1 MSSTGG
7 TRYLT
12 PTLSFLSDVS
22 VAGESI
28 PLAQPDVGPREEELV
43 LEVLRS
49 GILSLGPMGPRFERA
64 FADWV
69 GTKHAAA
76 VSSGTAGLHLGLV
89 RAGVGPGDEVITSP
103 FSFISS
109 ANCALH
115 AGADVTFADI
125 DPVTFNIDPAALEAA
140 ITPRTKAIV
149 PVHIF
154 GLPCDIEAIT
164 AIAAR
169 HGLAIIED
177 GAEALGAVRQ
187 GRRVGTHGSP
197 TIFAF
202 YPNKQ
207 MTTGEGGIITTD
219 DDAVYEDILSLRNQG
234 RADSGAWLEH
244 DRLGWNYRMDDL
256 SAAVG
261 LGQVERLDSLLAART
276 AAAERYNALLADA
289 EGVQLPAVVPGDTR
303 SWFVYTVLLDAGVDR
318 NAVIG
323 RLAERGIASKPYLP
337 AIHLQ
342 PLYRARGHRE
352 GEFPICEGVS
362 ARALALPF
370 FGKITVDQQERIVR
384 ELLAVLAVPPLLASA
399 RA

>member
-1 MSSTGG
+1 MS
-7 TRYLT
+7 
-12 PTLSFLSDVS
+12 P
-22 VAGESI
+22 AGEPI

-49 GILSLGPMGPRFERA
+49 GMLSLGPMGPRFERA

-115 AGADVTFADI
+115 AGADVAFADI

-154 GLPCDIEAIT
+154 GLPCDIEAIS
-164 AIAAR
+164 AIATK
-169 HGLAIIED
+169 HGLAIVED

-187 GRRVGTHGSP
+187 GKKIGTHGSP

-207 MTTGEGGIITTD
+207 MTTGEGGIVTTD
-219 DDAVYEDILSLRNQG
+219 DDDVYEDILSLRNQG

-261 LGQVERLDSLLAART
+261 LAQVERLDEILGKRATVAD
-276 AAAERYNALLADA
+276 RYTALLAGIPGVTLPSVV
-289 EGVQLPAVVPGDTR
+289 EGDVR
-303 SWFVYTVLLDAGVDR
+303 SWFVYTVLLEPGVDR

-323 RLAERGIASKPYLP
+323 LLAERGVASKPYLP
-337 AIHLQ
+337 SIHLQ

-352 GEFPICEGVS
+352 GEFPISEAIS

-370 FGKITVDQQERIVR
+370 FGNLTVEQQERVAV
-384 ELLAVLAVPPLLASA
+384 ELAAVLADPPVV
-399 RA
+399 

>member
-1 MSSTGG
+1 MS
-7 TRYLT
+7 
-12 PTLSFLSDVS
+12 P
-22 VAGESI
+22 AGEPI

-49 GILSLGPMGPRFERA
+49 GMLSLGPMGPRFERA

-115 AGADVTFADI
+115 AGADVAFADI

-154 GLPCDIEAIT
+154 GLPCDIEAIS
-164 AIAAR
+164 AIATK
-169 HGLAIIED
+169 HGLAIVED

-187 GRRVGTHGSP
+187 GKKIGTHGSP

-207 MTTGEGGIITTD
+207 MTTGEGGIVTTD
-219 DDAVYEDILSLRNQG
+219 DDDVYEDILSLRNQG

-261 LGQVERLDSLLAART
+261 LAQVERLDEILGKRATVAD
-276 AAAERYNALLADA
+276 RYTALLAGIPGVTLPSVV
-289 EGVQLPAVVPGDTR
+289 EGDVR
-303 SWFVYTVLLDAGVDR
+303 SWFVYTVLLEPGVDR

-323 RLAERGIASKPYLP
+323 LLAERGVASKPYLP
-337 AIHLQ
+337 SIHLQ
-342 PLYRARGHRE
+342 PFYRARGHRE
-352 GEFPICEGVS
+352 GEFPISEAIS

-370 FGKITVDQQERIVR
+370 FGNLTVEQQERVAR
-384 ELLAVLAVPPLLASA
+384 ELAAVLADPPVV
-399 RA
+399 

>member
-1 MSSTGG
+1 VSATGA
-7 TRYLT
+7 
-12 PTLSFLSDVS
+12 P
-22 VAGESI
+22 I
-28 PLAQPDVGPREEELV
+28 PLAQPDIGPREEELV
-43 LEVLRS
+43 LEVLHS
-49 GILSLGPMGPRFERA
+49 GMLSLGPMGPRFERA

-115 AGADVTFADI
+115 AGADVAFADI

-154 GLPCDIEAIT
+154 GQPCDIEAIS
-164 AIAAR
+164 AIAER
-169 HGLAIIED
+169 HGLAIVED

-187 GRRVGTHGSP
+187 GRKIGTHGSP

-207 MTTGEGGIITTD
+207 MTTGEGGIVTTD
-219 DDAVYEDILSLRNQG
+219 DDDVLEDILSLRNQG

-261 LGQVERLDSLLAART
+261 LAQVERLDEILGKRT
-276 AAAERYNALLADA
+276 AVADRYSALLAGLPGVTLPSVV
-289 EGVQLPAVVPGDTR
+289 EGDVR
-303 SWFVYTVLLDAGVDR
+303 SWFVYTVLLEPGVDR

-323 RLAERGIASKPYLP
+323 LLAARGIASKPYLP
-337 AIHLQ
+337 SIHLQ
-342 PLYRARGHRE
+342 PLYRARGHRP
-352 GEFPICEGVS
+352 GEFPISEAIS

-370 FGKITVDQQERIVR
+370 FGHLTPEQQERVVAA
-384 ELLAVLAVPPLLASA
+384 LTDVLADPPVV
-399 RA
+399 

>member
-1 MSSTGG
+1 
-7 TRYLT
+7 
-12 PTLSFLSDVS
+12 VS
-22 VAGESI
+22 PASEPI
-28 PLAQPDVGPREEELV
+28 PLAQPDVGSREEELV

-49 GILSLGPMGPRFERA
+49 GMLSLGPMGPRFERA

-115 AGADVTFADI
+115 AGADVAFADI
-125 DPVTFNIDPAALEAA
+125 DPLTFNIDPAALEAA

-154 GLPCDIEAIT
+154 GLPCDIEAIA
-164 AIAAR
+164 AIANR
-169 HGLAIIED
+169 HGLAIVED

-187 GRRVGTHGSP
+187 GKKIGTHGSP

-207 MTTGEGGIITTD
+207 MTTGEGGIVTTD
-219 DDAVYEDILSLRNQG
+219 DDDVYEDILSLRNQG

-261 LGQVERLDSLLAART
+261 LAQVERLDEILGRRAVV
-276 AAAERYNALLADA
+276 AERYGALLAGLP
-289 EGVQLPAVVPGDTR
+289 GVTLPSVVDGDVR
-303 SWFVYTVLLDAGVDR
+303 SWFVYTVLLEPGVDR

-323 RLAERGIASKPYLP
+323 LLAERGVASKPYLP
-337 AIHLQ
+337 SIHLQ
-342 PLYRARGHRE
+342 PFYRARGHRE
-352 GEFPICEGVS
+352 GEFPISEAIS

-370 FGKITVDQQERIVR
+370 FGNLTGAQQERVAA
-384 ELLAVLAVPPLLASA
+384 ELATVLADPPVV
-399 RA
+399 

>member
-1 MSSTGG
+1 
-7 TRYLT
+7 
-12 PTLSFLSDVS
+12 VS
-22 VAGESI
+22 PAGEPI

-49 GILSLGPMGPRFERA
+49 GMLSLGPMGPRFERA

-115 AGADVTFADI
+115 AGADVAFADI
-125 DPVTFNIDPAALEAA
+125 DPITFNLDPAALEAA

-154 GLPCDIEAIT
+154 GLPCDIEAIS
-164 AIAAR
+164 AIAAT
-169 HGLAIIED
+169 HGLAVVED

-187 GRRVGTHGSP
+187 GRKIGTHGSP

-207 MTTGEGGIITTD
+207 MTTGEGGIVTTD
-219 DDAVYEDILSLRNQG
+219 DDDVYEDILSLRNQG

-261 LGQVERLDSLLAART
+261 LAQVERLDEILGKRAAV
-276 AAAERYNALLADA
+276 AERYATLLAGLPGVTLPSVV
-289 EGVQLPAVVPGDTR
+289 EGDVR
-303 SWFVYTVLLDAGVDR
+303 SWFVYTVLLEPGVDR

-323 RLAERGIASKPYLP
+323 LLAKRGVASKPYLP
-337 AIHLQ
+337 SIHLQ

-352 GEFPICEGVS
+352 GEFPVSEAIS

-370 FGKITVDQQERIVR
+370 FGNLTLEQQERVAS
-384 ELLAVLAVPPLLASA
+384 ELAAVLADPPVL
-399 RA
+399 

>member
-1 MSSTGG
+1 VSATGA
-7 TRYLT
+7 
-12 PTLSFLSDVS
+12 P
-22 VAGESI
+22 I
-28 PLAQPDVGPREEELV
+28 PLAQPDIGPREEELV
-43 LEVLRS
+43 LEVLHS
-49 GILSLGPMGPRFERA
+49 GMLSLGPMGPRFERA

-115 AGADVTFADI
+115 AGADVAFAEI

-154 GLPCDIEAIT
+154 GQPCDIEAIS
-164 AIAAR
+164 AIAQR
-169 HGLAIIED
+169 HGLAIVED

-187 GRRVGTHGSP
+187 GRKIGTHGSP

-207 MTTGEGGIITTD
+207 MTTGEGGIVTTD
-219 DDAVYEDILSLRNQG
+219 DDDVLEDILSLRNQG

-261 LGQVERLDSLLAART
+261 LAQVERLDEILGKRT
-276 AAAERYNALLADA
+276 AVADRYSALLAGLPGVTLPSVV
-289 EGVQLPAVVPGDTR
+289 EGDVR
-303 SWFVYTVLLDAGVDR
+303 SWFVYTVLLEPGVDR

-323 RLAERGIASKPYLP
+323 LLAARGIASKPYLP
-337 AIHLQ
+337 SIHLQ
-342 PLYRARGHRE
+342 PLYRARGHRP
-352 GEFPICEGVS
+352 GEFPISEAVS

-370 FGKITVDQQERIVR
+370 FGNLTQEQQERVVAA
-384 ELLAVLAVPPLLASA
+384 LTDVLADPPVV
-399 RA
+399 

>member
-1 MSSTGG
+1 MSATGA
-7 TRYLT
+7 
-12 PTLSFLSDVS
+12 P
-22 VAGESI
+22 I
-28 PLAQPDVGPREEELV
+28 PLAQPDIGPREEELV
-43 LEVLRS
+43 LEVLHS
-49 GILSLGPMGPRFERA
+49 GMLSLGPMGPRFERA

-115 AGADVTFADI
+115 AGADVAFADI

-154 GLPCDIEAIT
+154 GQPCDIQAIS
-164 AIAAR
+164 AIAER
-169 HGLAIIED
+169 HGLAIVED

-187 GRRVGTHGSP
+187 GRKIGTHGSP

-207 MTTGEGGIITTD
+207 MTTGEGGIVTTD
-219 DDAVYEDILSLRNQG
+219 DDDVLEDILSLRNQG

-261 LGQVERLDSLLAART
+261 LAQVERLDEILGKRT
-276 AAAERYNALLADA
+276 TVADRYSALLAGLPGVTLPSVV
-289 EGVQLPAVVPGDTR
+289 EGDVR
-303 SWFVYTVLLDAGVDR
+303 SWFVYTVLLEPGVDR

-323 RLAERGIASKPYLP
+323 LLAARGIASKPYLP
-337 AIHLQ
+337 SIHLQ
-342 PLYRARGHRE
+342 PLYRARGHRP
-352 GEFPICEGVS
+352 GEFPISEGIS

-370 FGKITVDQQERIVR
+370 FGNLTPEQQERVVAA
-384 ELLAVLAVPPLLASA
+384 LTDVLADPPVV
-399 RA
+399 

>member
-1 MSSTGG
+1 MS
-7 TRYLT
+7 
-12 PTLSFLSDVS
+12 P
-22 VAGESI
+22 AGEPI

-49 GILSLGPMGPRFERA
+49 GMLSLGPMGPRFERA

-115 AGADVTFADI
+115 AGADVAFADI
-125 DPVTFNIDPAALEAA
+125 DPVTFNLDPAALEAA

-154 GLPCDIEAIT
+154 GLPCDIEAIS
-164 AIAAR
+164 AIAAK
-169 HGLAIIED
+169 HGLAIVED

-187 GRRVGTHGSP
+187 GRKVGTHGSP

-207 MTTGEGGIITTD
+207 MTTGEGGIVTTD
-219 DDAVYEDILSLRNQG
+219 DDDVYEDILSLRNQG

-261 LGQVERLDSLLAART
+261 LAQVERLDEILGKRAAVADRYATLLA
-276 AAAERYNALLADA
+276 
-289 EGVQLPAVVPGDTR
+289 GVPGVTLPSVVEGEVR
-303 SWFVYTVLLDAGVDR
+303 SWFFYTLLLEPGVDR

-323 RLAERGIASKPYLP
+323 LLAERGVASKPYLP
-337 AIHLQ
+337 SIHLQ

-352 GEFPICEGVS
+352 GEFPVS
-362 ARALALPF
+362 EEISSRALALPF
-370 FGKITVDQQERIVR
+370 FGNLTLEQQERVAA
-384 ELLAVLAVPPLLASA
+384 ELVAVLSDPPVV
-399 RA
+399 

>member
-1 MSSTGG
+1 
-7 TRYLT
+7 
-12 PTLSFLSDVS
+12 VS
-22 VAGESI
+22 PAGEPI

-49 GILSLGPMGPRFERA
+49 GMLSLGPMGPRFERA

-154 GLPCDIEAIT
+154 GLPCEIEAIS
-164 AIAAR
+164 AIAR
-169 HGLAIIED
+169 KHNLAIVED

-187 GRRVGTHGSP
+187 GKKVGTHGSP

-207 MTTGEGGIITTD
+207 MTTGEGGIVTTD
-219 DDAVYEDILSLRNQG
+219 DDDVYEDILSLRNQG

-244 DRLGWNYRMDDL
+244 DRLGWNCRMDDL

-261 LGQVERLDSLLAART
+261 LAQVERLDEILGKRAAVADRYTTLLAGIPGVT
-276 AAAERYNALLADA
+276 LPSEV
-289 EGVQLPAVVPGDTR
+289 EGDVR
-303 SWFVYTVLLDAGVDR
+303 SWFVYTVLLEPGVDR

-323 RLAERGIASKPYLP
+323 LLAARGVASKPYLP
-337 AIHLQ
+337 SIHLQ
-342 PLYRARGHRE
+342 PLYRARGHRA
-352 GEFPICEGVS
+352 GEFPVSEAVS

-370 FGKITVDQQERIVR
+370 FGNLTVEQQERVAA
-384 ELLAVLAVPPLLASA
+384 ELAAVLADPPVV
-399 RA
+399 

>member
-1 MSSTGG
+1 
-7 TRYLT
+7 
-12 PTLSFLSDVS
+12 VS
-22 VAGESI
+22 PAGEPI

-49 GILSLGPMGPRFERA
+49 GMLSLGPMGPRFERA

-115 AGADVTFADI
+115 AGADVAFADI

-154 GLPCDIEAIT
+154 GLPCDIEAIS
-164 AIAAR
+164 AIAEK
-169 HGLAIIED
+169 HGLAVVED

-187 GRRVGTHGSP
+187 GRKVGTHGAP

-207 MTTGEGGIITTD
+207 MTTGEGGIVTTD

-261 LGQVERLDSLLAART
+261 LAQVERLDEILGKRAAV
-276 AAAERYNALLADA
+276 AERYATLLVGIPGVTLPSEV
-289 EGVQLPAVVPGDTR
+289 EGDVR
-303 SWFVYTVLLDAGVDR
+303 SWFVYTVLLEPGVDR

-323 RLAERGIASKPYLP
+323 LLAERGVASKPYLP
-337 AIHLQ
+337 SIHLQ
-342 PLYRARGHRE
+342 PFYRARGHRE
-352 GEFPICEGVS
+352 GEFPVSEQIS

-370 FGKITVDQQERIVR
+370 FGSLTLEQQERVAH
-384 ELLAVLAVPPLLASA
+384 ELADVLTDPPVV
-399 RA
+399 

>member
-1 MSSTGG
+1 
-7 TRYLT
+7 
-12 PTLSFLSDVS
+12 VS
-22 VAGESI
+22 PIGESI
-28 PLAQPDVGPREEELV
+28 PLAQPDIGPREEELV
-43 LEVLRS
+43 LEVLHS
-49 GILSLGPMGPRFERA
+49 GMLSLGPMGPRFERA

-115 AGADVTFADI
+115 AGADVAFADI

-154 GLPCDIEAIT
+154 GLPCNIEAIS
-164 AIAAR
+164 AIAAK
-169 HGLAIIED
+169 HGLAIVED
-177 GAEALGAVRQ
+177 GAEALGAMRQ
-187 GRRVGTHGSP
+187 GKKIGTHGSP
-197 TIFAF
+197 TVFAF

-207 MTTGEGGIITTD
+207 MTTGEGGLITTD
-219 DDAVYEDILSLRNQG
+219 DDDVYEDILSLRNQG

-261 LGQVERLDSLLAART
+261 LAQVERLDEILGKRTAVADRYTTLLAGIPGVT
-276 AAAERYNALLADA
+276 LPSVV
-289 EGVQLPAVVPGDTR
+289 EGDVR
-303 SWFVYTVLLDAGVDR
+303 SWFVYTVLLEPGVDR
-318 NAVIG
+318 NGVIG
-323 RLAERGIASKPYLP
+323 LLADRGVASKPYLP
-337 AIHLQ
+337 SIHLQ
-342 PLYRARGHRE
+342 PFYRGRGHRD
-352 GEFPICEGVS
+352 GEFPVSEAIS

-370 FGKITVDQQERIVR
+370 FGNLTLEQQERVAAA
-384 ELLAVLAVPPLLASA
+384 LAAVLADPPVV
-399 RA
+399 

>member
-1 MSSTGG
+1 
-7 TRYLT
+7 
-12 PTLSFLSDVS
+12 VS
-22 VAGESI
+22 PIGEPI
-28 PLAQPDVGPREEELV
+28 PLAQPDIGPREEELV
-43 LEVLRS
+43 LEVLHS
-49 GILSLGPMGPRFERA
+49 GMLSLGPMGPRFERA

-115 AGADVTFADI
+115 AGADVAFADI

-154 GLPCDIEAIT
+154 GLPCNIEAIS
-164 AIAAR
+164 AIAAK
-169 HGLAIIED
+169 HGLAIVED

-187 GRRVGTHGSP
+187 GKKVGTHGSP

-207 MTTGEGGIITTD
+207 MTTGEGGLITTD
-219 DDAVYEDILSLRNQG
+219 DDDVYEDILSLRNQG

-261 LGQVERLDSLLAART
+261 LAQVERLDEILGKRTAVADRYTTLLAGIPGVT
-276 AAAERYNALLADA
+276 LPSVV
-289 EGVQLPAVVPGDTR
+289 EGDVR
-303 SWFVYTVLLDAGVDR
+303 SWFVYTVLLEPGVDR

-323 RLAERGIASKPYLP
+323 LLADRGVASKPYLP
-337 AIHLQ
+337 SIHLQ
-342 PLYRARGHRE
+342 PFYRGRGHRD
-352 GEFPICEGVS
+352 GEFPVSEAIS

-370 FGKITVDQQERIVR
+370 FGNLTLEQQERVAA
-384 ELLAVLAVPPLLASA
+384 ELAAVLADPPVV
-399 RA
+399 

>member
-1 MSSTGG
+1 MSPTGE
-7 TRYLT
+7 
-12 PTLSFLSDVS
+12 P
-22 VAGESI
+22 I

-49 GILSLGPMGPRFERA
+49 GMLSLGPMGPRFERA

-115 AGADVTFADI
+115 AGADVAFADI

-140 ITPRTKAIV
+140 ITPRTKAVV

-164 AIAAR
+164 AIAQR
-169 HGLAIIED
+169 HGLAVVED
-177 GAEALGAVRQ
+177 GAEALGAVRR
-187 GRRVGTHGSP
+187 GRKVGTHGSP

-207 MTTGEGGIITTD
+207 MTTGEGGIVTTD

-261 LGQVERLDSLLAART
+261 LAQVERLDEILARRT
-276 AAAERYNALLADA
+276 AVADRYGALLGGI
-289 EGVQLPAVVPGDTR
+289 EGVTLPGVVAGDTR
-303 SWFVYTVLLDAGVDR
+303 SWFVYTVLLEPEVDR

-337 AIHLQ
+337 SIHLQ
-342 PLYRARGHRE
+342 PFYRGRGHRE
-352 GEFPICEGVS
+352 GEFPVSEAIS

-370 FGKITVDQQERIVR
+370 FGALTQAQQERVAE
-384 ELLAVLAVPPLLASA
+384 ELAAVLAEPPLA
-399 RA
+399 

>member
-1 MSSTGG
+1 MS
-7 TRYLT
+7 
-12 PTLSFLSDVS
+12 P
-22 VAGESI
+22 AGEPI

-49 GILSLGPMGPRFERA
+49 GMLSLGPMGPRFERA

-115 AGADVTFADI
+115 AGADVAFADI

-154 GLPCDIEAIT
+154 GLPCDIEAIS
-164 AIAAR
+164 AIATK
-169 HGLAIIED
+169 HGLAIVED

-187 GRRVGTHGSP
+187 GKKIGTHGSP

-207 MTTGEGGIITTD
+207 MTTGEGGIVTTD
-219 DDAVYEDILSLRNQG
+219 DDDVFEDILSLRNQG

-261 LGQVERLDSLLAART
+261 LAQVERLDEILGKRATVAD
-276 AAAERYNALLADA
+276 RYTALLAGIPGVTLPSVV
-289 EGVQLPAVVPGDTR
+289 EGDVR
-303 SWFVYTVLLDAGVDR
+303 SWFVYTVLLEPGVDR

-323 RLAERGIASKPYLP
+323 LLAERGVASKPYLP
-337 AIHLQ
+337 SIHLQ
-342 PLYRARGHRE
+342 PFYRARGHRE
-352 GEFPICEGVS
+352 GEFPISEAIS

-370 FGKITVDQQERIVR
+370 FGNLTVEQQERVAV
-384 ELLAVLAVPPLLASA
+384 ELAAVLADPPVV
-399 RA
+399 

>member
-1 MSSTGG
+1 MSPASE
-7 TRYLT
+7 
-12 PTLSFLSDVS
+12 P
-22 VAGESI
+22 I
-28 PLAQPDVGPREEELV
+28 PLAQPDVGSREEELV

-49 GILSLGPMGPRFERA
+49 GMLSLGPMGPRFERA

-115 AGADVTFADI
+115 AGADVAFADI
-125 DPVTFNIDPAALEAA
+125 DPLTFNIDPAALEAA

-154 GLPCDIEAIT
+154 GLPCDIEAIA
-164 AIAAR
+164 AIANR
-169 HGLAIIED
+169 HGLAIVED

-187 GRRVGTHGSP
+187 GKKIGTHGSP

-207 MTTGEGGIITTD
+207 MTTGEGGIVTTD
-219 DDAVYEDILSLRNQG
+219 DDDVYEDILSLRNQG

-261 LGQVERLDSLLAART
+261 LAQVERLDEILGRRAVV
-276 AAAERYNALLADA
+276 AERYGALLAGLP
-289 EGVQLPAVVPGDTR
+289 GVTLPSVVDGDVR
-303 SWFVYTVLLDAGVDR
+303 SWFVYTVLLEPGVDR

-323 RLAERGIASKPYLP
+323 LLAERGVASKPYLP
-337 AIHLQ
+337 SIHLQ
-342 PLYRARGHRE
+342 PFYRARGHRE
-352 GEFPICEGVS
+352 GEFPISEAIS

-370 FGKITVDQQERIVR
+370 FGNLTGAQQERVAA
-384 ELLAVLAVPPLLASA
+384 ELATVLADPPVV
-399 RA
+399 

>member
-1 MSSTGG
+1 MSATGA
-7 TRYLT
+7 
-12 PTLSFLSDVS
+12 P
-22 VAGESI
+22 I
-28 PLAQPDVGPREEELV
+28 PLAQPDIGPREEELV
-43 LEVLRS
+43 LEVLHS
-49 GILSLGPMGPRFERA
+49 GMLSLGPMGPRFERA

-115 AGADVTFADI
+115 AGADVAFADI
-125 DPVTFNIDPAALEAA
+125 DPVTFNSDPAALEAA

-154 GLPCDIEAIT
+154 GQPCDIEAIS
-164 AIAAR
+164 AIAQR
-169 HGLAIIED
+169 HGLAIVED

-187 GRRVGTHGSP
+187 GRKIGTHGSP

-207 MTTGEGGIITTD
+207 MTTGEGGIVTTD
-219 DDAVYEDILSLRNQG
+219 DDDVLEDILSLRNQG

-261 LGQVERLDSLLAART
+261 LAQVERLDEILGKRT
-276 AAAERYNALLADA
+276 AVADRYSALLAGLPGVTLPSVV
-289 EGVQLPAVVPGDTR
+289 EGDVR
-303 SWFVYTVLLDAGVDR
+303 SWFVYTVLLEPGVDR

-323 RLAERGIASKPYLP
+323 LLAARGIASKPYLP
-337 AIHLQ
+337 SIHLQ
-342 PLYRARGHRE
+342 PLYRARGHRP
-352 GEFPICEGVS
+352 GEFPISEAVS

-370 FGKITVDQQERIVR
+370 FGNLTQEQQERVVAA
-384 ELLAVLAVPPLLASA
+384 LTDVLADPPVV
-399 RA
+399 

>member
-1 MSSTGG
+1 MS
-7 TRYLT
+7 
-12 PTLSFLSDVS
+12 PV
-22 VAGESI
+22 GEPI

-49 GILSLGPMGPRFERA
+49 GMLSLGPMGPRFERA

-115 AGADVTFADI
+115 AGADVAFADI
-125 DPVTFNIDPAALEAA
+125 DPTTFNLDPAALEAA

-154 GLPCDIEAIT
+154 GLPSDIEAIS
-164 AIAAR
+164 AIAR
-169 HGLAIIED
+169 KHDLAIVED

-187 GRRVGTHGSP
+187 GKKIGTHGSP

-207 MTTGEGGIITTD
+207 MTTGEGGIVTTD

-261 LGQVERLDSLLAART
+261 LAQVERLDAILGKRTAVADRYTTLLAGIPGVT
-276 AAAERYNALLADA
+276 LPSVV
-289 EGVQLPAVVPGDTR
+289 EGDVR
-303 SWFVYTVLLDAGVDR
+303 SWFVDTVLLEPGVDR

-323 RLAERGIASKPYLP
+323 LLAERGVASKPYLP
-337 AIHLQ
+337 SIHLQ

-352 GEFPICEGVS
+352 GEFPVSEAIS

-370 FGKITVDQQERIVR
+370 FGNLTLEQQQRVAA
-384 ELLAVLAVPPLLASA
+384 ELTAVLSNPPVV
-399 RA
+399 

>member
-1 MSSTGG
+1 MS
-7 TRYLT
+7 
-12 PTLSFLSDVS
+12 P
-22 VAGESI
+22 AGEPI

-49 GILSLGPMGPRFERA
+49 GMLSLGPMGPRFERA

-115 AGADVTFADI
+115 AGADVAFADI

-154 GLPCDIEAIT
+154 GLPCDIEAIS
-164 AIAAR
+164 AIATK
-169 HGLAIIED
+169 HGLAIVED

-187 GRRVGTHGSP
+187 GKKIGTHGSP

-207 MTTGEGGIITTD
+207 MTTGEGGIVTTD
-219 DDAVYEDILSLRNQG
+219 DDDVYEDILSLRNQG

-261 LGQVERLDSLLAART
+261 LAQVERLDEILGKRATVAD
-276 AAAERYNALLADA
+276 RYTALLAGIPGVTLPSVV
-289 EGVQLPAVVPGDTR
+289 EGDVR
-303 SWFVYTVLLDAGVDR
+303 SWFVYTVLLEPGVDR

-323 RLAERGIASKPYLP
+323 LLAERGVASKPYLP
-337 AIHLQ
+337 SIHLQ
-342 PLYRARGHRE
+342 PFYRARGHRE
-352 GEFPICEGVS
+352 GQFPISEAIS

-370 FGKITVDQQERIVR
+370 FGNLTIEQQERVAA
-384 ELLAVLAVPPLLASA
+384 ELAAVLADPPVV
-399 RA
+399 

>member
-1 MSSTGG
+1 
-7 TRYLT
+7 
-12 PTLSFLSDVS
+12 VS
-22 VAGESI
+22 PASEPI
-28 PLAQPDVGPREEELV
+28 PLAQPDVGSREEELV

-49 GILSLGPMGPRFERA
+49 GMLSLGPMGPRFERA

-115 AGADVTFADI
+115 AGADVAFADI
-125 DPVTFNIDPAALEAA
+125 DPLTFNIDPAALEAA

-154 GLPCDIEAIT
+154 GLPCDIEAIA
-164 AIAAR
+164 AIANR
-169 HGLAIIED
+169 HGLAIVED

-187 GRRVGTHGSP
+187 GKKIGTHGSP

-207 MTTGEGGIITTD
+207 MTTGEGGMVTTD
-219 DDAVYEDILSLRNQG
+219 DDDVYEDILSLRNQG

-261 LGQVERLDSLLAART
+261 LAQVERLDEILGRRAVV
-276 AAAERYNALLADA
+276 AERYGALLAGLP
-289 EGVQLPAVVPGDTR
+289 GVTLPSVVDGDVR
-303 SWFVYTVLLDAGVDR
+303 SWFVYTVLLEPGVDR

-323 RLAERGIASKPYLP
+323 LLAERGVASKPYLP
-337 AIHLQ
+337 SIHLQ
-342 PLYRARGHRE
+342 PFYRARGHRE
-352 GEFPICEGVS
+352 GEFPISEAIS

-370 FGKITVDQQERIVR
+370 FGNLTGAQQERVAA
-384 ELLAVLAVPPLLASA
+384 ELATVLADPPVV
-399 RA
+399 

>member
-1 MSSTGG
+1 MS
-7 TRYLT
+7 
-12 PTLSFLSDVS
+12 PI
-22 VAGESI
+22 GESI

-43 LEVLRS
+43 LEVLHS
-49 GILSLGPMGPRFERA
+49 GVLSLGPMGPRFERA

-115 AGADVTFADI
+115 AGADVAFADI

-154 GLPCDIEAIT
+154 GLPCNIEVIS
-164 AIAAR
+164 AIAAK
-169 HGLAIIED
+169 HGLAIVED
-177 GAEALGAVRQ
+177 GAEALGAMRQ
-187 GRRVGTHGSP
+187 GKKIGTHGSP
-197 TIFAF
+197 TVFAF

-207 MTTGEGGIITTD
+207 MTTGEGGLITTD
-219 DDAVYEDILSLRNQG
+219 DDDVYEDILSLRNQG

-261 LGQVERLDSLLAART
+261 LAQVERLDEILGKRTAVADRYTTLLAGIPGVT
-276 AAAERYNALLADA
+276 LPSVV
-289 EGVQLPAVVPGDTR
+289 EGDVR
-303 SWFVYTVLLDAGVDR
+303 SWFVYTVLLEPGVDR
-318 NAVIG
+318 NGVIG
-323 RLAERGIASKPYLP
+323 LLADRGVASKPYLP
-337 AIHLQ
+337 SIHLQ
-342 PLYRARGHRE
+342 PFYRGRGHRD
-352 GEFPICEGVS
+352 GEFPVSEAIS

-370 FGKITVDQQERIVR
+370 FGNLTLEQQERVAAA
-384 ELLAVLAVPPLLASA
+384 LAAVLADPPVV
-399 RA
+399 

>member
-1 MSSTGG
+1 
-7 TRYLT
+7 
-12 PTLSFLSDVS
+12 VS
-22 VAGESI
+22 PASEPI
-28 PLAQPDVGPREEELV
+28 PLAQPDVGSREEELV

-49 GILSLGPMGPRFERA
+49 GMLSLGPMGPRFERA

-115 AGADVTFADI
+115 AGADVAFADI
-125 DPVTFNIDPAALEAA
+125 DPLTFNIDPAALEAA

-154 GLPCDIEAIT
+154 GLPCDIEAIA
-164 AIAAR
+164 AIANR
-169 HGLAIIED
+169 HGLAIVED

-187 GRRVGTHGSP
+187 GKKIGTHGSP

-207 MTTGEGGIITTD
+207 MTTGEGGIVTTD
-219 DDAVYEDILSLRNQG
+219 DDDVYEDILSLRNQG

-261 LGQVERLDSLLAART
+261 LAQVERLDEILGRRAVV
-276 AAAERYNALLADA
+276 AERYGALLAGLP
-289 EGVQLPAVVPGDTR
+289 GVTLPSVVDGDVR
-303 SWFVYTVLLDAGVDR
+303 SWFVYTVLLEPGVDR

-323 RLAERGIASKPYLP
+323 LLGERGVASKPYLP
-337 AIHLQ
+337 SIHLQ
-342 PLYRARGHRE
+342 PFYRARGHRE
-352 GEFPICEGVS
+352 GEFPISEAIS

-370 FGKITVDQQERIVR
+370 FGNLTGAQQERVAA
-384 ELLAVLAVPPLLASA
+384 ELATVLADPPVV
-399 RA
+399 

>member
-1 MSSTGG
+1 MS
-7 TRYLT
+7 
-12 PTLSFLSDVS
+12 PV
-22 VAGESI
+22 GEPI

-49 GILSLGPMGPRFERA
+49 GMLSLGPRGPRCERA

-115 AGADVTFADI
+115 AGADVAFADI
-125 DPVTFNIDPAALEAA
+125 DPTTFNIDPAALEAA

-154 GLPCDIEAIT
+154 GLPSDIEAIS
-164 AIAAR
+164 AIAR
-169 HGLAIIED
+169 KHDLAIVED

-187 GRRVGTHGSP
+187 GKKIGTHGSP

-207 MTTGEGGIITTD
+207 MTTGEGGIVTTD

-261 LGQVERLDSLLAART
+261 LAQVERLDAILGKRTAVADRYTTLLAGIPGVT
-276 AAAERYNALLADA
+276 LPSVV
-289 EGVQLPAVVPGDTR
+289 EGDVR
-303 SWFVYTVLLDAGVDR
+303 SWFVYTVLLEPGVDR

-323 RLAERGIASKPYLP
+323 LLAERGVASKPYLP
-337 AIHLQ
+337 SIHLQ

-352 GEFPICEGVS
+352 GEFPVSEAIS

-370 FGKITVDQQERIVR
+370 FGNLTLEQQQRVAA
-384 ELLAVLAVPPLLASA
+384 ELTAVLSNPPVV
-399 RA
+399 

>member
-1 MSSTGG
+1 MS
-7 TRYLT
+7 
-12 PTLSFLSDVS
+12 P
-22 VAGESI
+22 AGEPI

-49 GILSLGPMGPRFERA
+49 GMLSLGPMGPRFERA

-115 AGADVTFADI
+115 AGADVAFADI

-154 GLPCDIEAIT
+154 GLPCDIEAIS
-164 AIAAR
+164 AIATK
-169 HGLAIIED
+169 HGLAIVED

-187 GRRVGTHGSP
+187 GKKIGTHGSP

-207 MTTGEGGIITTD
+207 MTTGEGGIVTTD
-219 DDAVYEDILSLRNQG
+219 DDDVYEDILSLRNQG

-261 LGQVERLDSLLAART
+261 LAQVERLDEILGKRATVAD
-276 AAAERYNALLADA
+276 RYTALLAGIPGVTLPSVV
-289 EGVQLPAVVPGDTR
+289 EGDVR
-303 SWFVYTVLLDAGVDR
+303 SWFVYTVLLEPGVDR

-323 RLAERGIASKPYLP
+323 LLAERGVASKPYLP
-337 AIHLQ
+337 SLHL
-342 PLYRARGHRE
+342 PPWYRARGPRE
-352 GEFPICEGVS
+352 GEFPISEAIS

-370 FGKITVDQQERIVR
+370 FGNLTVEQQERVAV
-384 ELLAVLAVPPLLASA
+384 ELAAVLADPPVV
-399 RA
+399 

>member
-1 MSSTGG
+1 MS
-7 TRYLT
+7 
-12 PTLSFLSDVS
+12 P
-22 VAGESI
+22 AGEPI

-49 GILSLGPMGPRFERA
+49 GMLSLGPMGPRFERA

-115 AGADVTFADI
+115 AGADVAFADI

-164 AIAAR
+164 AIAR
-169 HGLAIIED
+169 KHDLAIVED

-187 GRRVGTHGSP
+187 GKKIGTHGSP

-207 MTTGEGGIITTD
+207 MTTGEGGIVTTD
-219 DDAVYEDILSLRNQG
+219 DDDVYEDILSLRNQG

-261 LGQVERLDSLLAART
+261 LAQVERLDEILGKRATVAD
-276 AAAERYNALLADA
+276 RYTALLAGIPGVTLPSVV
-289 EGVQLPAVVPGDTR
+289 EGDVR
-303 SWFVYTVLLDAGVDR
+303 SWFVYTVLLEPGVDR

-323 RLAERGIASKPYLP
+323 LLAERGVASKPYLP
-337 AIHLQ
+337 SIHLQ
-342 PLYRARGHRE
+342 PFYRARGHRE
-352 GEFPICEGVS
+352 GEFPISEAIS

-370 FGKITVDQQERIVR
+370 FGNLTVEQQERVAR
-384 ELLAVLAVPPLLASA
+384 ELAAVLADPPVV
-399 RA
+399 

>member
-1 MSSTGG
+1 MS
-7 TRYLT
+7 
-12 PTLSFLSDVS
+12 P
-22 VAGESI
+22 AGEPI
-28 PLAQPDVGPREEELV
+28 PLAQPDIGPREEELV

-49 GILSLGPMGPRFERA
+49 GMLSLGPMGPRFERA

-115 AGADVTFADI
+115 AGADVAFADI
-125 DPVTFNIDPAALEAA
+125 DPRTFNLDPAALEAA
-140 ITPRTKAIV
+140 ITPRTKAVV

-154 GLPCDIEAIT
+154 GLPCDIEAIS
-164 AIAAR
+164 AIAER
-169 HGLAIIED
+169 HGLAIVED

-187 GRRVGTHGSP
+187 GRKIGTHGSP
-197 TIFAF
+197 TVFAF

-207 MTTGEGGIITTD
+207 MTTGEGGIVTTD
-219 DDAVYEDILSLRNQG
+219 DDDVYEDILSLRNQG

-261 LGQVERLDSLLAART
+261 LAQVERLDEILGRRAAV
-276 AAAERYNALLADA
+276 ADRYAALLADIPGVTLPSVV
-289 EGVQLPAVVPGDTR
+289 EGDVR
-303 SWFVYTVLLDAGVDR
+303 SWFVYTVLLEPGVDR

-323 RLAERGIASKPYLP
+323 LLAERGIASKPYLP
-337 AIHLQ
+337 SIHLQ
-342 PLYRARGHRE
+342 PFYRARGHRE
-352 GEFPICEGVS
+352 GEFPVSEAIS

-370 FGKITVDQQERIVR
+370 FGNLSLEQQERVAV
-384 ELLAVLAVPPLLASA
+384 ELAAVLADPPVV
-399 RA
+399 

>member
-1 MSSTGG
+1 MSATGA
-7 TRYLT
+7 
-12 PTLSFLSDVS
+12 P
-22 VAGESI
+22 I
-28 PLAQPDVGPREEELV
+28 PLAQPDIGPREEELV
-43 LEVLRS
+43 LEVLHS
-49 GILSLGPMGPRFERA
+49 GMLSLGPMGPRFERA

-115 AGADVTFADI
+115 AGADVAFAEI

-154 GLPCDIEAIT
+154 GQPCDIEAIS
-164 AIAAR
+164 AIAER
-169 HGLAIIED
+169 HGLAIVED
-177 GAEALGAVRQ
+177 GAEALGGVRQ
-187 GRRVGTHGSP
+187 GRKIGTHGSP

-207 MTTGEGGIITTD
+207 MTTGEGGIVTTD
-219 DDAVYEDILSLRNQG
+219 DDDVLEDILSLRNQG

-261 LGQVERLDSLLAART
+261 LAQVERLDEILGKRT
-276 AAAERYNALLADA
+276 AVADRYSALLAGLPGVTLPSVV
-289 EGVQLPAVVPGDTR
+289 EGDVR
-303 SWFVYTVLLDAGVDR
+303 SWFVYTVLLEPGVDR

-323 RLAERGIASKPYLP
+323 LLAARGIASKPYLP
-337 AIHLQ
+337 SIHLQ
-342 PLYRARGHRE
+342 PLYRARGHRP
-352 GEFPICEGVS
+352 GEFPISEAVS

-370 FGKITVDQQERIVR
+370 FGNLTQEQQERVVAA
-384 ELLAVLAVPPLLASA
+384 LTDVLADPPVV
-399 RA
+399 

>member
-1 MSSTGG
+1 MS
-7 TRYLT
+7 
-12 PTLSFLSDVS
+12 P
-22 VAGESI
+22 AGEPI

-49 GILSLGPMGPRFERA
+49 GMLSLGPMGPRFERA

-115 AGADVTFADI
+115 AGADVAFADI

-154 GLPCDIEAIT
+154 GLPCDIEAIS
-164 AIAAR
+164 AIAQR
-169 HGLAIIED
+169 HGLAIVED

-187 GRRVGTHGSP
+187 GKKVGTHGSP

-207 MTTGEGGIITTD
+207 MTTGEGGIVTTD
-219 DDAVYEDILSLRNQG
+219 DDDVYEDILSLRNQG

-261 LGQVERLDSLLAART
+261 LAQVERLDEILGKRAAV
-276 AAAERYNALLADA
+276 AERYTGLLAGIP
-289 EGVQLPAVVPGDTR
+289 GVTLPSVVDGDVR
-303 SWFVYTVLLDAGVDR
+303 SWFVYTVLLEPGVDR

-323 RLAERGIASKPYLP
+323 LLAERGVASKPYLP
-337 AIHLQ
+337 SIHLQ
-342 PLYRARGHRE
+342 PFYRARGHRE
-352 GEFPICEGVS
+352 GEFPVSEAIS

-370 FGKITVDQQERIVR
+370 FGNLTAEQQERVAV
-384 ELLAVLAVPPLLASA
+384 ELAAVLADPPVV
-399 RA
+399 

>member
-1 MSSTGG
+1 
-7 TRYLT
+7 
-12 PTLSFLSDVS
+12 VS
-22 VAGESI
+22 PVREPI
-28 PLAQPDVGPREEELV
+28 PLAQPDIGPREEELV
-43 LEVLRS
+43 LEVLHS
-49 GILSLGPMGPRFERA
+49 GMLSLGPMGPRFERA

-115 AGADVTFADI
+115 AGADVAFADI

-154 GLPCDIEAIT
+154 GLPCNIEAIS
-164 AIAAR
+164 AIAAK
-169 HGLAIIED
+169 HGLAIVED

-187 GRRVGTHGSP
+187 GKKIGTHGSP

-207 MTTGEGGIITTD
+207 MTTGEGGLITTD
-219 DDAVYEDILSLRNQG
+219 DDDVYEDILSLRNQG

-261 LGQVERLDSLLAART
+261 LAQVERLDEILRKRTAVADRYTTLLAGT
-276 AAAERYNALLADA
+276 PGVTLPSVV
-289 EGVQLPAVVPGDTR
+289 EGDVR
-303 SWFVYTVLLDAGVDR
+303 SWFVYTVLLDPGVDR

-323 RLAERGIASKPYLP
+323 LLAERGVASKPYLP
-337 AIHLQ
+337 SIHLQ
-342 PLYRARGHRE
+342 PFYRARGHRD
-352 GEFPICEGVS
+352 GEFPVCEAIS

-370 FGKITVDQQERIVR
+370 FGNLTLEQQERVAA
-384 ELLAVLAVPPLLASA
+384 ELAAILSDPPVV
-399 RA
+399 

>member
-1 MSSTGG
+1 MS
-7 TRYLT
+7 
-12 PTLSFLSDVS
+12 PI
-22 VAGESI
+22 GEPI
-28 PLAQPDVGPREEELV
+28 PLAQPDIGPREEELV
-43 LEVLRS
+43 LEVLHS
-49 GILSLGPMGPRFERA
+49 GMLSLGPMGPRFERA

-115 AGADVTFADI
+115 AGADVAFADI

-154 GLPCDIEAIT
+154 GLPCNIEAIS
-164 AIAAR
+164 AIAAK
-169 HGLAIIED
+169 HGLAIVED

-187 GRRVGTHGSP
+187 GKKVGTHGSP

-207 MTTGEGGIITTD
+207 MTTGEGGLITTD
-219 DDAVYEDILSLRNQG
+219 DDDVYEDILSLRNQG

-261 LGQVERLDSLLAART
+261 LAQVERLDEILGKRTAVADRYTTLLAGIPGVT
-276 AAAERYNALLADA
+276 LPSVV
-289 EGVQLPAVVPGDTR
+289 EGDVR
-303 SWFVYTVLLDAGVDR
+303 SWFVYTVLLEPGVDR

-323 RLAERGIASKPYLP
+323 LLADRGVASKPYLP
-337 AIHLQ
+337 SIHLQ
-342 PLYRARGHRE
+342 PFYRGRGHRD
-352 GEFPICEGVS
+352 GEFPVSEAIS

-370 FGKITVDQQERIVR
+370 FGNLTLEQQERVAA
-384 ELLAVLAVPPLLASA
+384 ELAAVLADPPVV
-399 RA
+399 